1 MLEWVKS
8 TVKDMRKGKAVRR
21 KARTRLEEERAEKKA
36 KAYLE
41 AERARLMAKSETELL
56 VETLMTLRSW
66 ESRYEDL
73 KGRFEIMERNVEEV
87 AEGILDLEFGITSLD
102 PNALDT

>member
-1 MLEWVKS
+1 M
-8 TVKDMRKGKAVRR
+8 
-21 KARTRLEEERAEKKA
+21 
-36 KAYLE
+36 
-41 AERARLMAKSETELL
+41 
-56 VETLMTLRSW
+56 RSW